1 MRLGVLSNKNL
12 NPWINW
18 STLGP
23 PLLEPLASYPDAQW
37 IAPPPLRWKE
47 RMRWKPVMKAIYKA
61 DTLFWMQ
68 ISSRPEWPL
77 FLPGLLRGPARRSA
91 YVIDAWK
98 PELTKIGTFAVL
110 QGLDPC
116 FVAFREA
123 YLELKERFPLG
134 RFEWLPFGVDTAVF
148 DTFHPGLDSDK
159 RPIFAYWMGR
169 RHEPLHQALVKYCAE
184 RGLTYRYPQKGEFA
198 SPAELGRLVGS
209 SRYFIA
215 CPPNLGSPERTG
227 GFSPFV
233 MRYLEGLSA
242 GARLLG
248 VLPGSGEYDR
258 LLPDDAILQVAPDGS
273 DLEEKLDADR
283 MDPKAREATV
293 YARELVRREHSWAK
307 RAQQIYDRLD
317 YDKPTGFSQ
326 GFSL

>member
-1 MRLGVLSNKNL
+1 MNLGVLSNKNL

-23 PLLEPLASYPDAQW
+23 PLLEPLARYRNAVL
-37 IAPPPLRWKE
+37 IAPPPLKKQNLGLYKE
-47 RMRWKPVMKAIYKA
+47 VLGQIWDS

-68 ISSRPEWPL
+68 ISAKPENPL
-77 FLPGLLRGPARRSA
+77 FLPSLLRGPVRRSA

-98 PELTKIGTFAVL
+98 QDLKKIGTFATL
-110 QGLDPC
+110 QRLDPL

-123 YLELKERFPLG
+123 YLELNERFPKG
-134 RFEWLPFGVDTAVF
+134 KFEWLPFGVDTAVF
-148 DTFHPGLDSDK
+148 DSAVPEGEE

-169 RHEPLHQALVKYCAE
+169 RYEPLHNALVEYCSK
-184 RGLTYRYPQKGEFA
+184 RGLNYHWPQKGEFA

-209 SRYFIA
+209 SQYFLVG
-215 CPPNLGSPERTG
+215 PPDLGFPERTG

-248 VLPGSGEYDR
+248 VLPGSHEYER
-258 LLPDDAILQVAPDGS
+258 LLPLTAMLIVKKDGS
-273 DLEEKLDADR
+273 DLAAKLDEDR
-283 MDPKAREATV
+283 HNPLARSSVAS
-293 YARELVRREHSWAK
+293 ARILVREEHSWAK
-307 RAQQIYDRLD
+307 RAAQIYDRLA
-317 YDKPTGFSQ
+317 YGIPTGY
-326 GFSL
+326 GKGK